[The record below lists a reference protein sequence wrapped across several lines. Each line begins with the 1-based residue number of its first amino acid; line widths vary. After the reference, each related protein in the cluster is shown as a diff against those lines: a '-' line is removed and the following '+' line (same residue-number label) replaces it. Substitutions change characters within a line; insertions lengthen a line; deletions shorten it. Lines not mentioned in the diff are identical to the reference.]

1 MLASTAGKTHM
12 LTKLI
17 SLNIGK
23 KQLPALVRFNSTLQ
37 LPDLTQEQAGRH
49 ASSDS
54 VRPIKFYHTKLAKNM
69 LLFTKQKIPSG
80 LNTMSNVFKEM
91 EAKGVSYNLDTWV
104 YKLQFYALRKDNRR
118 MLKTFDTIL
127 ERYTPSVDVFNIV
140 TKALSNQGNVLEQST
155 IMEIMKAKGIQPNA
169 FTYYNVIKTL
179 HESRHIEQALDLHD
193 QALQEGIRP
202 NALSYDHLV
211 RLCGEFDELE
221 LGWKMLQDADKA
233 NLPLRLAPGIA
244 LPLLRSA
251 VKNENL
257 EVVNGILEII
267 QRRNLSLPD
276 DGTALAVLNFA
287 GNIGNTELASSMIDS
302 LGQQG
307 YQYHEQHFAPLIQ
320 AFVKQGDIQ
329 KAFSVL
335 EIMRSFSIPAT
346 KHTAHPILESLDGNV
361 EQIDQAYYILEQM
374 KKEGKEVDTI
384 AFNTVLGACVKARDL
399 HRSISTY
406 QEAAKLG
413 VKPNID
419 TYNYAL
425 DACLLARNRQMGDL
439 ILNHMKEANVSPNI
453 ATYTKCIMLSCTQ
466 SNYEDAFLYLEEMK
480 QYNIIPP
487 RMCYEH
493 LVRKLVRESDP
504 RLKVALEE
512 METFGLE
519 VTPFLRSYITNKG
532 RPQQQSS
539 NKPST
544 KS

>member
-1 MLASTAGKTHM
+1 
-12 LTKLI
+12 
-17 SLNIGK
+17 
-23 KQLPALVRFNSTLQ
+23 
-37 LPDLTQEQAGRH
+37 
-49 ASSDS
+49 
-54 VRPIKFYHTKLAKNM
+54 
-69 LLFTKQKIPSG
+69 
-80 LNTMSNVFKEM
+80 
-91 EAKGVSYNLDTWV
+91 
-104 YKLQFYALRKDNRR
+104 
-118 MLKTFDTIL
+118 
-127 ERYTPSVDVFNIV
+127 
-140 TKALSNQGNVLEQST
+140 
-155 IMEIMKAKGIQPNA
+155 
-169 FTYYNVIKTL
+169 
-179 HESRHIEQALDLHD
+179 
-193 QALQEGIRP
+193 
-202 NALSYDHLV
+202 
-211 RLCGEFDELE
+211 
-221 LGWKMLQDADKA
+221 
-233 NLPLRLAPGIA
+233 
-244 LPLLRSA
+244 
-251 VKNENL
+251 
-257 EVVNGILEII
+257 VVNGILEII

-320 AFVKQGDIQ
+320 AFVKQGDIK

-346 KHTAHPILESLDGNV
+346 KHTANPILESLDGNL
-361 EQIDQAYYILEQM
+361 EQIDQAYYILEQI

-439 ILNHMKEANVSPNI
+439 ILTHMKEANVSPNI

-519 VTPFLRSYITNKG
+519 VTPFLRTYIANKG
-532 RPQQQSS
+532 RPQQQQQQQPPH
-539 NKPST
+539 NKQPST